1 MPHDAPPAADIDEDR
16 ALVARW
22 QGGDERAA
30 TLLVERHAG
39 AIGRFVASLGER
51 DAAQELVQDTFVR
64 AFGALDS
71 WRGEASFRSWLFTIT
86 RRLVLDR
93 RRSARRGREVAS
105 LDEEGAPDVA
115 GHDDVLGGVI
125 AAESAVRLRQAVA
138 TLTPTQRE
146 VFLLRV
152 VEGMSYR
159 DIAAVAATTEG
170 AARVHYHNALRTVR
184 GFLDA

>member
-1 MPHDAPPAADIDEDR
+1 MTLPPADEPEDR
-16 ALVARW
+16 ELVARW

-30 TLLVERHAG
+30 TRLVERHSG
-39 AIGRFVASLGER
+39 AVGRFVTSLGER

-64 AFGALDS
+64 AFGALES
-71 WRGEASFRSWLFTIT
+71 WRDDASFRSWLFTIA

-105 LDEEGAPDVA
+105 LDDEGAADVA
-115 GHDDVLGGVI
+115 GGDDVLGGVI
-125 AAESAVRLRQAVA
+125 AAESAVRLRAAVA

-159 DIAAVAATTEG
+159 EIAGVAATTEG
-170 AARVHYHNALRTVR
+170 AARVHYHNALRAVR
-184 GFLDA
+184 DYLDA

>member
-1 MPHDAPPAADIDEDR
+1 MPDAPTAALDEPEDR

-22 QGGDERAA
+22 QAGDERAA
-30 TLLVERHAG
+30 TRLVERHAPSV
-39 AIGRFVASLGER
+39 ARFVASLGER
-51 DAAQELVQDTFVR
+51 DGGAELVQDTFVR
-64 AFGALDS
+64 AFGSLDT
-71 WRGEASFRSWLFTIT
+71 WRGEASFRSWLFTIA

-93 RRSARRGREVAS
+93 RRSASRSRLVAS
-105 LDEEGAPDVA
+105 LDEEGATEVA
-115 GHDDVLGGVI
+115 GGDDVLGGVI
-125 AAESAVRLRQAVA
+125 AAESAVRLREAVA

-159 DIAAVAATTEG
+159 EIAGVAATTEG

-184 GFLDA
+184 DYLDA